1 MRTTT
6 TRKLSVMFLR
16 PVIEEANQDAPAF
29 SRIFKEMIIVTSN
42 GKPLPRVAKG
52 TVAKK
57 AAVKLYEAEI
67 DTLYV
72 ADASTINSKSLIGIV

>member
-1 MRTTT
+1 M
-6 TRKLSVMFLR
+6 
-16 PVIEEANQDAPAF
+16 IEEANREAPAF
-29 SRIFKEMIIVTSN
+29 SRIFKEMIILTSA

-67 DTLYV
+67 DAL
-72 ADASTINSKSLIGIV
+72 